1 MQDIVREVVANLERW
16 LPSLATALFIF
27 ALFWLVAVAIRG
39 VIRRVARHNDRFNG
53 NVLRLVQQII
63 YVGLLLIGLV
73 TALGTVGV
81 NVAALVTSLGLAG
94 FALGFALKDALSNLI
109 SGVLLLLY
117 RPFSVG
123 DEIIV
128 SGFEG
133 RVRSID
139 LRYTTLQLEGR
150 IVYIP
155 NSKLFTDSVV
165 LKDAEPVSESPDED
179 VVVETGE
186 QDGG

>member
-1 MQDIVREVVANLERW
+1 MQEIVNEVLANLQQW
-16 LPSLATALFIF
+16 LPSLVTAVLIF
-27 ALFWLVAVAIRG
+27 AVFWLAAISVRG
-39 VIRRVARHNDRFNG
+39 VIRRVARHSERFNA
-53 NVLRLVQQII
+53 NVLRLIQQLV
-63 YVGLLLIGLV
+63 YAGMLLIGLV

-123 DEIIV
+123 DEIVV

-133 RVRSID
+133 RVTSID
-139 LRYTTLQLEGR
+139 LRYTTLQLEKR
-150 IVYIP
+150 IVFIP
-155 NSKLFTDSVV
+155 NSKLFTESVV
-165 LKDAEPVSESPDED
+165 LKDAEHEGGPTTSEDAAMMDE
-179 VVVETGE
+179 VEE
-186 QDGG
+186 